1 MDYKTLSVPIGK
13 PFSLTYCLIQ
23 NNSLN
28 KFMEYLLVKLYQ
40 FSKLEII
47 RARITIK
54 NELNTFFI
62 VVIIF
67 DLT

>member
-1 MDYKTLSVPIGK
+1 
-13 PFSLTYCLIQ
+13 
-23 NNSLN
+23 
-28 KFMEYLLVKLYQ
+28 MEYLLVKLYQ